1 MEGFSIFE
9 LFKDTERRFH
19 SWAGLMLGLLLGGA
33 VTYAA
38 STQLGPL
45 LKVGMISIWGDI
57 SDNIFS
63 YIHFGI
69 YILVFSGTFIVWI
82 YKRKIPSFKEEKV
95 GILFSTRNPD
105 GLAQE
110 VLDLKAGI
118 TEALKE
124 HDLLNQIELKDLPA
138 NIKIDSPRDAF
149 SVINT
154 AQGKLLIWGTF
165 QAGQLLDRKHTG
177 FPTINFTYRHPTN
190 VSSHFHEQVV
200 AGLLDRKWT
209 YEERNDFIEKSVLA
223 NNIARVS
230 LHIVGLTMLAWGKFR
245 EAEAILRPLDISLEV
260 MRTQTGRP
268 HLANFCAMVRKNRI
282 YSLALQF
289 SHVYDQL
296 LWRRGIYSV
305 TQDELKTLGA
315 KLTEAISLS
324 KQEHDLHHSQAVVHF
339 LGGEIDEAIK
349 AAKRAKKMADRANSV
364 PDFSL
369 GFLFLFKGDIRRGL
383 NHYRVALGKNSRD
396 DRRATFEIVEFLR
409 QVLENHPEK
418 IQFHY
423 AMGMINEGKLD
434 PTIAREDYTT
444 FVEKAQNHPHLAMFC
459 DQAKLRL
466 KMLNAPDIG

>member
-138 NIKIDSPRDAF
+138 NIKIDSP
-149 SVINT
+149 
-154 AQGKLLIWGTF
+154 
-165 QAGQLLDRKHTG
+165 
-177 FPTINFTYRHPTN
+177 
-190 VSSHFHEQVV
+190 
-200 AGLLDRKWT
+200 
-209 YEERNDFIEKSVLA
+209 
-223 NNIARVS
+223 
-230 LHIVGLTMLAWGKFR
+230 
-245 EAEAILRPLDISLEV
+245 
-260 MRTQTGRP
+260 
-268 HLANFCAMVRKNRI
+268 
-282 YSLALQF
+282 
-289 SHVYDQL
+289 
-296 LWRRGIYSV
+296 
-305 TQDELKTLGA
+305 
-315 KLTEAISLS
+315 
-324 KQEHDLHHSQAVVHF
+324 
-339 LGGEIDEAIK
+339 
-349 AAKRAKKMADRANSV
+349 
-364 PDFSL
+364 
-369 GFLFLFKGDIRRGL
+369 
-383 NHYRVALGKNSRD
+383 
-396 DRRATFEIVEFLR
+396 
-409 QVLENHPEK
+409 
-418 IQFHY
+418 
-423 AMGMINEGKLD
+423 
-434 PTIAREDYTT
+434 
-444 FVEKAQNHPHLAMFC
+444 
-459 DQAKLRL
+459 
-466 KMLNAPDIG
+466 